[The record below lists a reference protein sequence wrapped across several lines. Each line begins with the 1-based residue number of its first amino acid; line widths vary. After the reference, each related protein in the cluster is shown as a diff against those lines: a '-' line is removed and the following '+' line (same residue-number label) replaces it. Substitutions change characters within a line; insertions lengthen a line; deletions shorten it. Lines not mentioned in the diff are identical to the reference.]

1 MFQFPFYDIA
11 CYTIPKPPSMKVP
24 ERFIS
29 PYGSRMTDVFM
40 RYDKLLYSSK
50 HTGKSSILN
59 GSIFPKIDS
68 KFTQCKKQE
77 EYRKLYNVITK
88 SRVPEVKL
96 ELIATDDKVHVMF
109 RYQPSDKKIEGD
121 FGFNLENKT
130 KYKKYEDYYVLH
142 NGKRL
147 SDLSF
152 DEILNDYVSSE
163 SRNSTNDHISDITWY
178 IFKYGNYLTNYCM
191 NVISEVYKKLDRFD
205 FDKKYPDKIW
215 NLIEPK
221 KINKIKRSGCYI
233 TYFNDRDCDI
243 SKWCA
248 ESLFLGNS
256 KNFNERSK
264 LSEMTSMYILNK
276 YFGAKTAR
284 SECDVKYWNDFWKK
298 CDYITN
304 ISNKF
309 MAISVSRM
317 NGPVYFYMP
326 TRLRLCIGAME
337 LLYKKIYG
345 LVVARSGI
353 VEKISFNHSL
363 LHVFVDSVESAY
375 CISFVFNE
383 LCESIKSD
391 ITLIITVI
399 NVSNK
404 LFIAKFFH

>member
-1 MFQFPFYDIA
+1 
-11 CYTIPKPPSMKVP
+11 
-24 ERFIS
+24 
-29 PYGSRMTDVFM
+29 
-40 RYDKLLYSSK
+40 
-50 HTGKSSILN
+50 
-59 GSIFPKIDS
+59 
-68 KFTQCKKQE
+68 
-77 EYRKLYNVITK
+77 
-88 SRVPEVKL
+88 
-96 ELIATDDKVHVMF
+96 
-109 RYQPSDKKIEGD
+109 
-121 FGFNLENKT
+121 
-130 KYKKYEDYYVLH
+130 
-142 NGKRL
+142 
-147 SDLSF
+147 
-152 DEILNDYVSSE
+152 
-163 SRNSTNDHISDITWY
+163 
-178 IFKYGNYLTNYCM
+178 
-191 NVISEVYKKLDRFD
+191 
-205 FDKKYPDKIW
+205 
-215 NLIEPK
+215 
-221 KINKIKRSGCYI
+221 
-233 TYFNDRDCDI
+233 
-243 SKWCA
+243 
-248 ESLFLGNS
+248 
-256 KNFNERSK
+256 
-264 LSEMTSMYILNK
+264 MTSMYILNK